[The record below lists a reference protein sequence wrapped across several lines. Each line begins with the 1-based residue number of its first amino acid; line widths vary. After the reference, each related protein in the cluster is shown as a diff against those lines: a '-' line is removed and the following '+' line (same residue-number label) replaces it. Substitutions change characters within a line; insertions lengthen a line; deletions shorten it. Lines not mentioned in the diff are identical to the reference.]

1 MVMIIT
7 GNEKKMNKIPARFDK
22 IDEIKKLFP
31 KDFPVVGVGVTAL
44 QRSGLGYILPN
55 YSILSLLETSD
66 LKAIRKICPAVSVEK
81 GLGGECPQKF
91 NTSAILADVK
101 VKNWLKD
108 KKGLFVYKASKSI
121 DRLAGDLGLKLMST
135 PGEIRQKFENK
146 KEFRIEAKK
155 AGIRVP
161 KGETMLV
168 DELDEKK
175 WNVCRAKYGE
185 KLVFQLTDYTVGG
198 GLGTFFIS
206 STKDFQEFKDFVARR
221 RQVRQEA
228 GKVIEWVNVCEYIFG
243 RQASITGCATKQ
255 GVVTSVLQAQ
265 VMDQPELAA
274 LQGRSGVWLGHDWN
288 VRFSLE
294 EQSQA
299 EKLCRQWGEYMYKH
313 GYKGIFGLDVMV
325 PLRQDYAGQVVA
337 VECNSRYTGAFPVYT
352 MMQLAQKETPLDVW
366 HLLEWMGVDYE
377 MDIEEVQRV
386 AREPKK
392 GAHIILHNLERRL
405 VISTRTVKA
414 GVYRVKSGKAEWV
427 REGFS
432 LMEIQSNDELVLADR
447 LPTEE
452 CVLKPAE
459 RLGKLMFKRQ
469 IVDEAGR
476 LLPEIREVVKG
487 IYNSF
492 ELMPVEKPEIN

>member
-1 MVMIIT
+1 MR
-7 GNEKKMNKIPARFDK
+7 IPARFD
-22 IDEIKKLFP
+22 DLSEIKKLFP

-66 LKAIRKICPAVSVEK
+66 LKAIRKICPVVSLEK
-81 GLGGECPQKF
+81 DLKGELPEKF
-91 NTSAILADVK
+91 NTSAILADLK

-108 KKGLFVYKASKSI
+108 KKSLFVYKASKSI
-121 DRLAGDLGLKLMST
+121 DRLAEDLGLKLMST

-175 WNVCRAKYGE
+175 WDWCRTKYGE

-206 STKDFQEFKDFVARR
+206 SSKDFQEFKDFVVRR

-255 GVVTSVLQAQ
+255 GVVTSVLQTQ

-288 VRFSLE
+288 ARFSLE
-294 EQSQA
+294 EQNQA
-299 EKLCRQWGEYMYKH
+299 EKMCRQWGEYMYRH
-313 GYKGIFGLDVMV
+313 GYKGIFGLDVIV
-325 PLRQDYAGQVVA
+325 TDKGEVIP

-352 MMQLAQKETPLDVW
+352 MLQLVQKETPLDVW

-405 VISTRTVKA
+405 VTSTRTVKT
-414 GVYRVKSGKAEWV
+414 GVYRVKGGKAEWV